1 MAFQPLILIF
11 LAILSV
17 KADVYDEFP
26 EWDPIH
32 WIVDSTDVITL
43 PCEHPAY
50 YPFKD
55 IVNNGKKVVWILPK
69 DASYRHL
76 TNGTSSEGYTVQ
88 TSTQKY
94 NLIINKADMNLPDSV
109 NGMYV
114 CAALAK
120 VNPNDAS
127 SNIYA
132 WYYLRWGV
140 GLYTNVPAMNKG
152 SIGEKYYWCFTY
164 AWVSCLVAIVIIVLF
179 AVTVQFRY
187 KGGAVEESDVEGV
200 NADGLSFDEVD
211 NKRSK
216 LNVKYQ
222 EHLTKAMNFL
232 QEVLKQQKNA
242 MKEKAVRHRNTLPT
256 AN

>member
-11 LAILSV
+11 LIILSV
-17 KADVYDEFP
+17 KADVHDEFP

-32 WIVDSTDVITL
+32 WIVESTDLITL
-43 PCEHPAY
+43 PCTHPDY
-50 YPFKD
+50 YPFND
-55 IVNNGKKVVWILPK
+55 IATNGKKVIWILPM

-76 TNGTSSEGYTVQ
+76 TNGSSDEGFTVQ
-88 TSTQKY
+88 KGTQNY
-94 NLIINKADMNLPDSV
+94 ELIIDKENMNLPDSV

-120 VNPNDAS
+120 VDPKNDS

-152 SIGEKYYWCFTY
+152 SIGQKYYWCFTY

-179 AVTVQFRY
+179 AVTVHFRY
-187 KGGAVEESDVEGV
+187 KGGAVEESDVEEV
-200 NADGLSFDEVD
+200 AVDGLSIDED
-211 NKRSK
+211 KGKRRSSLTSSYGYRKSK
-216 LNVKYQ
+216 DLDTT
-222 EHLTKAMNFL
+222 LTKI
-232 QEVLKQQKNA
+232 
-242 MKEKAVRHRNTLPT
+242 
-256 AN
+256 